1 MQKLVHILF
10 VGMFSLL
17 LAGGS
22 AGLTLHKMACSS
34 SGKISFSLDRDFCCS
49 WDWGGQPENS
59 ISPVCC
65 DFDEIL
71 FQLSSYDVGG
81 KDAPSISVGIPTVMI
96 HVPAPAVA
104 NELAPR
110 AISDRAPP
118 LPHNRRLARL
128 CTFLI

>member
-1 MQKLVHILF
+1 MQKLLHIVF
-10 VGMFSLL
+10 VGLLSLL

-49 WDWGGQPENS
+49 WDLGGQPENS
-59 ISPVCC
+59 FAPVCC
-65 DFDEIL
+65 DFDELL
-71 FQLSSYDVGG
+71 FQLSSYDAGG
-81 KDAPSISVGIPTVMI
+81 KDTPVISVGIPTAI
-96 HVPAPAVA
+96 LQVPVPVVTD
-104 NELAPR
+104 ELAPR
-110 AISDRAPP
+110 AIADRAPP